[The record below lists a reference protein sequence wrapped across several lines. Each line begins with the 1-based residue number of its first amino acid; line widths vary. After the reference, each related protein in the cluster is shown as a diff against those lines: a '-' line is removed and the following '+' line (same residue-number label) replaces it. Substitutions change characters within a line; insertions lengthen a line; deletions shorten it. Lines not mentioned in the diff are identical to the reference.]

1 MYGKELFKVGR
12 SEVGT
17 SRLAGYHGGG
27 NKIKKIVVWARV
39 KKVIESER
47 FFISWF
53 GDRFDVLRDS
63 REFFLV
69 PPAQVNIALSIAVLL
84 NTLRW
89 VARGAGSATPRSALR
104 DFPPTLETLP
114 ISG

>member
-17 SRLAGYHGGG
+17 SRLGSYVGG

-53 GDRFDVLRDS
+53 GDRFDVFRDS

>member
-1 MYGKELFKVGR
+1 MDGKMLFEEGM

-17 SRLAGYHGGG
+17 SRLDVYYGA
-27 NKIKKIVVWARV
+27 NSVKDIVLWARV
-39 KKVIESER
+39 KNVIESER

-69 PPAQVNIALSIAVLL
+69 PPAQVNIALSLHCR
-84 NTLRW
+84 TL
-89 VARGAGSATPRSALR
+89 
-104 DFPPTLETLP
+104 
-114 ISG
+114 